1 MLLILTKVIIFCMI
15 YESYVCNKG
24 GGYVAKTRRFAI
36 PEYHSITEFLRGQ
49 ASRIFSDI
57 KEKDKVVIV
66 NKQNKPQAVIISYDR
81 YIRLKEKDNSD
92 I

>member
-1 MLLILTKVIIFCMI
+1 M
-15 YESYVCNKG
+15 YGSKG
-24 GGYVAKTRRFAI
+24 GGFVAKTQRFTI

-49 ASRIFSDI
+49 ASRIFSDV

-81 YIRLKEKDNSD
+81 YIRLKEKDTLG

>member
-1 MLLILTKVIIFCMI
+1 M
-15 YESYVCNKG
+15 
-24 GGYVAKTRRFAI
+24 AKIHHIAI

-49 ASRIFSDI
+49 GSRIFSDV

-81 YIRLKEKDNSD
+81 YIRLKEKDNLD